1 MGIGEMDRRGLHTQL
16 QYNSQPRKRSSSAS
30 ATHVDSSDR
39 PASTQQHYL
48 VQQSGFNRFGQH
60 QLEKFELHGRIG
72 QGKET
77 DLHRGL
83 KGGKFVPYRVAT
95 NYGNIL

>member
-1 MGIGEMDRRGLHTQL
+1 MEVKRRH
-16 QYNSQPRKRSSSAS
+16 SSSAS

-60 QLEKFELHGRIG
+60 QLEKFELHGGIG

-77 DLHRGL
+77 DLHRGF
-83 KGGKFVPYRVAT
+83 KGDRYLESA
-95 NYGNIL
+95 